1 MSKLSPLNRDSRGAL
16 DIQVNNPSAVAECD
30 GCGFWVMR
38 DEMREQ
44 QDYRGGL
51 SPVGT
56 GFWKCRTCYD
66 VPQMQPGY
74 MKIVLPPDPVP
85 VSNPRPPNY
94 SLDPDQ
100 MIFVVAS
107 IGGSYIVANA
117 DGPTFLMAQNPGI

>member
-1 MSKLSPLNRDSRGAL
+1 MSVLSPLKRQTRRPI
-16 DIQVNNPSAVAECD
+16 DIQANNPEAVAECD
-30 GCGFWVMR
+30 GCGLWTMKSGLQ
-38 DEMREQ
+38 EQ
-44 QDYRGGL
+44 VEYRGGL
-51 SPVGT
+51 TPIGT
-56 GFWKCRTCYD
+56 GYFKCGTCYD

-107 IGGSYIVANA
+107 IGGSYIVSDA